1 MVALARMFQSDRP
14 ATYCKVNVV
23 VPILR
28 LWLDV
33 ELDTKPDFRLSR
45 QAMHSLQ
52 RGCYGERMKRTGLV
66 KREDCFR
73 MELEKQTGSMVQRRQ
88 SPTEYPHWGSRQD

>member
-52 RGCYGERMKRTGLV
+52 RTTETCWNLMVMQQTSWTRNFLSMKLLRNMKGQGL
-66 KREDCFR
+66 
-73 MELEKQTGSMVQRRQ
+73 Q
-88 SPTEYPHWGSRQD
+88 